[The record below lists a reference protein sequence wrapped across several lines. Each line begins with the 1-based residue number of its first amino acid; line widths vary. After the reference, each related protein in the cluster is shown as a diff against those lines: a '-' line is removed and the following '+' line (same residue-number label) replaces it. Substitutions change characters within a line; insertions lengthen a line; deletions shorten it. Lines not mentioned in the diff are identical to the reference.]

1 MRFRLFPFLLTVF
14 MLSALKAV
22 SNGLDFRFAH
32 ITNNEGIS
40 QQHIT
45 SMMQDDKGLMWIGTK
60 NGLCVYNGYEFKRY
74 FNSSSDENSL
84 SHNFIRSVFQ
94 DSKKRIWIGTER
106 GLCRYLPHFDAFE
119 RYDHLLT
126 NISLFAEN
134 SKGSLF
140 CISGYNR
147 LNRFNEKENAFER
160 ITTIA
165 DSVQIYALTT
175 DKNNRI
181 LIGTD
186 KDLKVFDEKFQN
198 VTEYTRMNA
207 DGQSR
212 GLTDAVNVVFIDK
225 QNNIW
230 LGKNGSGV
238 MRINPVTNET
248 DYWTAK
254 NGLTEGMIRAIE
266 QDAQG
271 RMWFG
276 TEKGLFVLYPDG
288 RIQNVQQ
295 DFTNNQGLN
304 DNAVYSIVRDRDDN
318 MWIGTYFGGINIF
331 KNDYKQFR
339 YYRAGYSANLLKGKA
354 IRKIVEEGN
363 GIFWIA
369 TEDGGLNRLNE
380 RTGEI
385 RKIEHPTLVDNV
397 HALLLDSVSN
407 ELWIGLF
414 RGGITRYNL
423 KTGSFVNFPE
433 SHATG
438 LESNMIF
445 SLEMDH
451 DGVLWVATVRGLR
464 FFNKATQRFDR
475 ISHESLSNIF
485 IYTLYV
491 DSKNNVWIGT
501 RTQGLFRYNKKTGE
515 IKSWVNNE
523 NNSGLTDN
531 YITSI
536 FEDAGK
542 QIWIGT
548 NNGGLH
554 MVNLKNDNV
563 SKIENEL
570 LQNEK
575 CIYGILQDKHKRLWI
590 STNNGLIC
598 MQPGQNEL
606 RRFTTDEGLPVNQFN
621 YSSCLR
627 ARSGRFYFGTVN
639 GMISF
644 MPDNVQINNR
654 KLNIVL
660 SNLFIGNHIVTA
672 RDEKSPLTTSFD
684 EASKIRLTS
693 AQARSFSIEYAA
705 ISLGHTSNIAY
716 AIKMEGVDREWNYVS
731 NQRRIVYSGLP
742 HGNYVFK
749 IRASASNQNWD
760 EASERLLAI
769 EIMPPFYLSN
779 LAYLIYFL
787 LIMGAAF
794 LIFRFVS
801 MRIREKNLMKM
812 EHLEK
817 ENIKAMNKMKI
828 DFFTNVSHELKTPL
842 TLIIS
847 PLQSVIED
855 AALDFGLKS
864 RLQTVMRNAHRMVKL
879 IDELITF
886 NKIESGQTQIHL
898 QKGNPLEFIEEIY
911 YLFKDIAG
919 KKDINFELRLE
930 NNGEEVWYS
939 PSYVEKIVNNLVS
952 NAIKFTSEGG
962 TIILSSCIIERNAG
976 EVMLDIRVEDT
987 GIGIAKEELGNVFNN
1002 YYQTRRGQNFDSNG
1016 WGIGLALT
1024 RNLVQ
1029 MHKGTIAVESGI
1041 GKGTKFSVLLNVSDN
1056 AFSAQEKSEVKADQ
1070 NFLVTYN
1077 YQKSEIRESSVLPVP
1092 QYPNTDIDS
1101 EAKYTLLVVDDNQE
1115 LADFLSEIFA
1125 AKHYRVLTAA
1135 NGEEALRIAA
1145 KSNPDIVI
1153 SDIMMPVMDGIT
1165 LCGKLKNDLLTSHI
1179 PVILLTAKQGHQNII
1194 SGYESG
1200 ADMYI
1205 EKPFNTQALE
1215 LMVQNMLR
1223 TREQNRKQ
1231 IKEDPEL
1238 NITAVAR
1245 NPRDEKLMNA
1255 IKAFVNDNIENENLS
1270 VSDITQAVGIS
1281 RTVLHV
1287 KMKNLLDM
1295 SISEYVRTLRLG
1307 KAKELLLEGLN
1318 ISESAY
1324 RTGFSDPNYFSKCF
1338 KKKYGSTPSDF
1349 ISALRNGN
1357 QE

>member
-1 MRFRLFPFLLTVF
+1 MYIKTIILMFASLWLLVVN
-14 MLSALKAV
+14 ANA
-22 SNGLDFRFAH
+22 NGLDFRFAH
-32 ITNNEGIS
+32 ITNNDGIS

-74 FNSSSDENSL
+74 FNSPTDRNSL
-84 SHNFIRSVFQ
+84 NHNFIRSIFQ
-94 DSKKRIWIGTER
+94 DSKKQIWIGTER
-106 GLCRYLPHFDAFE
+106 GLCKYLPHIDAFE
-119 RYDHLLT
+119 RYNYPQT
-126 NISLFAEN
+126 NVTMFAEN
-134 SKGSLF
+134 SKGKLF

-147 LNRFNEKENAFER
+147 LNELNKKRNVFER
-160 ITTIA
+160 ISTIA
-165 DSVQIYALTT
+165 DSVQIYCLTT

-186 KDLKVFDEKFQN
+186 KDLKIFDEKFQH

-207 DGQSR
+207 GGQS
-212 GLTDAVNVVFIDK
+212 GGITDAINVVFIDK
-225 QNNIW
+225 QKNIW

-238 MRINPVTNET
+238 IRINPTTHETN
-248 DYWTAK
+248 YWTSK

-266 QDAQG
+266 QDAQA

-288 RIQNVQQ
+288 QIQNVQQ

-304 DNAVYSIVRDRDDN
+304 DNAVYSIVRDRDEN

-339 YYRAGYSANLLKGKA
+339 YYRAGYSHDLLKGKA
-354 IRKIVEEGN
+354 IRKIVEDSN
-363 GIFWIA
+363 GLFWIA
-369 TEDGGLNRLNE
+369 TEDGGLNLLNE

-397 HALLLDSVSN
+397 HALLLDSATS

-423 KTGSFVNFPE
+423 KTGSFINYPE
-433 SHATG
+433 SHKTG

-451 DGVLWVATVRGLR
+451 EGVLWVATVRGLR
-464 FFNKATQRFDR
+464 FFDKPSQRFKK
-475 ISHESLSNIF
+475 ISHELLSNSF

-491 DSKNNVWIGT
+491 DSKNNIWIGT
-501 RTQGLFRYNKKTGE
+501 RTQGLYRYNKKTGE
-515 IKSWVNNE
+515 IKSWINNE
-523 NNSGLTDN
+523 SNVGLTDN

-536 FEDAGK
+536 FEDNKK

-563 SKIENEL
+563 SKIENNL

-575 CIYGILQDKHKRLWI
+575 CIYGILQDKHNRLWI

-598 MQPGQNEL
+598 MQPGKNEL

-627 ARSGRFYFGTVN
+627 ARNGRFYFGTVN

-672 RDEKSPLTTSFD
+672 RNKKSPLTTSFD
-684 EASKIRLTS
+684 EATKIKLTS
-693 AQARSFSIEYAA
+693 SQARSFSIEYAA

-716 AIKMEGVDREWNYVS
+716 AIKMEGVDREWNYVN

-742 HGNYVFK
+742 HGSYIFK
-749 IRASASNQNWD
+749 VRALASNLNWD
-760 EASERLLAI
+760 KATERSLAI

-779 LAYLIYFL
+779 LAYLIYLL
-787 LIMGAAF
+787 LIIGVAF

-801 MRIREKNLMKM
+801 MRISEKNMMKL

-817 ENIKAMNKMKI
+817 ENIKAMNNMKI

-879 IDELITF
+879 IEELITF

-911 YLFKDIAG
+911 YLFKDIAN
-919 KKDINFELRLE
+919 KKDINFELVLE
-930 NNGEEVWYS
+930 NNGEEVWFS
-939 PSYVEKIVNNLVS
+939 PTFVEKIINNLVS
-952 NAIKFTSEGG
+952 NAIKFTTEGG
-962 TIILSSCIIERNAG
+962 NIILSSCIIEKNSN
-976 EVMLDIRVEDT
+976 ELMLKITVEDT
-987 GIGIAKEELGNVFNN
+987 GIGIAKEELNNVFNN
-1002 YYQTRRGQNFDSNG
+1002 YYQTRRGQNFDPNG

-1024 RNLVQ
+1024 HNLVQ
-1029 MHKGTIAVESGI
+1029 MHKGTIAVESEI
-1041 GKGTKFSVLLNVSDN
+1041 GKGTKFSVLLNVSEN
-1056 AFSAQEKSEVKADQ
+1056 AFSDQEKLEVNADQ

-1077 YQKSEIRESSVLPVP
+1077 YQKSEILENSALSL
-1092 QYPNTDIDS
+1092 QLISENGINTEFRYSI
-1101 EAKYTLLVVDDNQE
+1101 LVVDDNQE
-1115 LADFLSEIFA
+1115 LATFLTELFSA
-1125 AKHYRVLTAA
+1125 RHYRVLTAG
-1135 NGEEALRIAA
+1135 NGEEALKIAI
-1145 KSNPDIVI
+1145 KSNPDIII
-1153 SDIMMPVMDGIT
+1153 SDIMMPVMDGIE
-1165 LCGKLKNDLLTSHI
+1165 LCIKLKNDLLTSHI
-1179 PVILLTAKQGHQNII
+1179 PVILLTAKQGEQNII

-1200 ADMYI
+1200 ADMYV

-1238 NITAVAR
+1238 NITAIVR
-1245 NPRDEKLMNA
+1245 SPRDEKLMNA
-1255 IKAFVNDNIENENLS
+1255 IKTFINENIENENLS
-1270 VSDITQAVGIS
+1270 VSDITQAVGVS

-1338 KKKYGSTPSDF
+1338 KKKYGLTPSDF
-1349 ISALRNGN
+1349 ISGLRNGN
-1357 QE
+1357 PT

>member
-1 MRFRLFPFLLTVF
+1 
-14 MLSALKAV
+14 
-22 SNGLDFRFAH
+22 
-32 ITNNEGIS
+32 
-40 QQHIT
+40 
-45 SMMQDDKGLMWIGTK
+45 
-60 NGLCVYNGYEFKRY
+60 
-74 FNSSSDENSL
+74 
-84 SHNFIRSVFQ
+84 
-94 DSKKRIWIGTER
+94 
-106 GLCRYLPHFDAFE
+106 
-119 RYDHLLT
+119 
-126 NISLFAEN
+126 
-134 SKGSLF
+134 
-140 CISGYNR
+140 
-147 LNRFNEKENAFER
+147 
-160 ITTIA
+160 
-165 DSVQIYALTT
+165 
-175 DKNNRI
+175 
-181 LIGTD
+181 
-186 KDLKVFDEKFQN
+186 
-198 VTEYTRMNA
+198 
-207 DGQSR
+207 
-212 GLTDAVNVVFIDK
+212 
-225 QNNIW
+225 
-230 LGKNGSGV
+230 
-238 MRINPVTNET
+238 
-248 DYWTAK
+248 
-254 NGLTEGMIRAIE
+254 
-266 QDAQG
+266 
-271 RMWFG
+271 
-276 TEKGLFVLYPDG
+276 
-288 RIQNVQQ
+288 
-295 DFTNNQGLN
+295 
-304 DNAVYSIVRDRDDN
+304 
-318 MWIGTYFGGINIF
+318 
-331 KNDYKQFR
+331 
-339 YYRAGYSANLLKGKA
+339 
-354 IRKIVEEGN
+354 
-363 GIFWIA
+363 
-369 TEDGGLNRLNE
+369 
-380 RTGEI
+380 
-385 RKIEHPTLVDNV
+385 
-397 HALLLDSVSN
+397 
-407 ELWIGLF
+407 
-414 RGGITRYNL
+414 
-423 KTGSFVNFPE
+423 
-433 SHATG
+433 
-438 LESNMIF
+438 
-445 SLEMDH
+445 
-451 DGVLWVATVRGLR
+451 
-464 FFNKATQRFDR
+464 
-475 ISHESLSNIF
+475 
-485 IYTLYV
+485 
-491 DSKNNVWIGT
+491 
-501 RTQGLFRYNKKTGE
+501 
-515 IKSWVNNE
+515 
-523 NNSGLTDN
+523 
-531 YITSI
+531 
-536 FEDAGK
+536 
-542 QIWIGT
+542 
-548 NNGGLH
+548 
-554 MVNLKNDNV
+554 
-563 SKIENEL
+563 
-570 LQNEK
+570 
-575 CIYGILQDKHKRLWI
+575 
-590 STNNGLIC
+590 
-598 MQPGQNEL
+598 
-606 RRFTTDEGLPVNQFN
+606 
-621 YSSCLR
+621 
-627 ARSGRFYFGTVN
+627 
-639 GMISF
+639 
-644 MPDNVQINNR
+644 
-654 KLNIVL
+654 
-660 SNLFIGNHIVTA
+660 
-672 RDEKSPLTTSFD
+672 
-684 EASKIRLTS
+684 
-693 AQARSFSIEYAA
+693 
-705 ISLGHTSNIAY
+705 
-716 AIKMEGVDREWNYVS
+716 
-731 NQRRIVYSGLP
+731 
-742 HGNYVFK
+742 
-749 IRASASNQNWD
+749 
-760 EASERLLAI
+760 
-769 EIMPPFYLSN
+769 
-779 LAYLIYFL
+779 
-787 LIMGAAF
+787 MGAAF

-801 MRIREKNLMKM
+801 MRIREKNLMEM
-812 EHLEK
+812 EHLVK

-1029 MHKGTIAVESGI
+1029 MHKGTIAVESEI

-1077 YQKSEIRESSVLPVP
+1077 YQKSEIRESSVLPMP

-1238 NITAVAR
+1238 SITAVAR

>member
-1 MRFRLFPFLLTVF
+1 
-14 MLSALKAV
+14 
-22 SNGLDFRFAH
+22 
-32 ITNNEGIS
+32 
-40 QQHIT
+40 
-45 SMMQDDKGLMWIGTK
+45 
-60 NGLCVYNGYEFKRY
+60 
-74 FNSSSDENSL
+74 
-84 SHNFIRSVFQ
+84 
-94 DSKKRIWIGTER
+94 
-106 GLCRYLPHFDAFE
+106 
-119 RYDHLLT
+119 
-126 NISLFAEN
+126 
-134 SKGSLF
+134 
-140 CISGYNR
+140 
-147 LNRFNEKENAFER
+147 
-160 ITTIA
+160 
-165 DSVQIYALTT
+165 
-175 DKNNRI
+175 
-181 LIGTD
+181 
-186 KDLKVFDEKFQN
+186 
-198 VTEYTRMNA
+198 
-207 DGQSR
+207 
-212 GLTDAVNVVFIDK
+212 
-225 QNNIW
+225 
-230 LGKNGSGV
+230 
-238 MRINPVTNET
+238 
-248 DYWTAK
+248 
-254 NGLTEGMIRAIE
+254 
-266 QDAQG
+266 
-271 RMWFG
+271 
-276 TEKGLFVLYPDG
+276 
-288 RIQNVQQ
+288 
-295 DFTNNQGLN
+295 
-304 DNAVYSIVRDRDDN
+304 
-318 MWIGTYFGGINIF
+318 
-331 KNDYKQFR
+331 
-339 YYRAGYSANLLKGKA
+339 
-354 IRKIVEEGN
+354 
-363 GIFWIA
+363 
-369 TEDGGLNRLNE
+369 
-380 RTGEI
+380 
-385 RKIEHPTLVDNV
+385 
-397 HALLLDSVSN
+397 
-407 ELWIGLF
+407 
-414 RGGITRYNL
+414 
-423 KTGSFVNFPE
+423 
-433 SHATG
+433 
-438 LESNMIF
+438 
-445 SLEMDH
+445 
-451 DGVLWVATVRGLR
+451 
-464 FFNKATQRFDR
+464 
-475 ISHESLSNIF
+475 
-485 IYTLYV
+485 
-491 DSKNNVWIGT
+491 
-501 RTQGLFRYNKKTGE
+501 
-515 IKSWVNNE
+515 
-523 NNSGLTDN
+523 
-531 YITSI
+531 
-536 FEDAGK
+536 
-542 QIWIGT
+542 
-548 NNGGLH
+548 
-554 MVNLKNDNV
+554 
-563 SKIENEL
+563 
-570 LQNEK
+570 
-575 CIYGILQDKHKRLWI
+575 
-590 STNNGLIC
+590 
-598 MQPGQNEL
+598 
-606 RRFTTDEGLPVNQFN
+606 
-621 YSSCLR
+621 
-627 ARSGRFYFGTVN
+627 
-639 GMISF
+639 
-644 MPDNVQINNR
+644 
-654 KLNIVL
+654 
-660 SNLFIGNHIVTA
+660 
-672 RDEKSPLTTSFD
+672 
-684 EASKIRLTS
+684 
-693 AQARSFSIEYAA
+693 
-705 ISLGHTSNIAY
+705 
-716 AIKMEGVDREWNYVS
+716 MEGVDREWNYVS